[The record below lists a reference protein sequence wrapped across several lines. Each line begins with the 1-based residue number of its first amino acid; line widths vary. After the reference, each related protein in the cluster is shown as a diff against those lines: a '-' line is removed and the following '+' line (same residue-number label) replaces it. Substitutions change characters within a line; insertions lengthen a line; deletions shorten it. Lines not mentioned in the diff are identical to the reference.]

1 MTKKVGEFVSRKIFS
16 LTESLDFG
24 STKASLAQLRRG
36 IGKQPGELPELWDAF
51 LKGLPEEL
59 MSKTR
64 EPSRAE
70 WAVYTALTLFA
81 LHQQGHSEPM
91 NEQGEKHR
99 LGRAAREL
107 VEIKKKSSNKKS
119 NEDDEEDSD
128 EKSVKFK
135 LGLAASSDDM
145 TELSYRLRTLVNLL
159 SGENIKL
166 DYAEL
171 AMDIF
176 LFQSENYA
184 DEIRMK
190 WGRDF
195 YRIEKTDDN
204 GKEDNNEEK

>member
-1 MTKKVGEFVSRKIFS
+1 MTKKVGKFVSRKIFS
-16 LTESLDFG
+16 LTKSLDFG

-36 IGKQPGELPELWDAF
+36 VGKQPGELPELWGEF
-51 LKGLPEEL
+51 LQDLPEEL
-59 MSKTR
+59 MSNNDETSR
-64 EPSRAE
+64 EE

-91 NEQGEKHR
+91 NAEGDENH
-99 LGRAAREL
+99 LGRAVRKL
-107 VEIKKKSSNKKS
+107 VHSEGDQS
-119 NEDDEEDSD
+119 NEER
-128 EKSVKFK
+128 VKFK

-171 AMDIF
+171 AKDIF

-184 DEIRMK
+184 DKIRMK
-190 WGRDF
+190 WGRDY
-195 YRIEKTDDN
+195 YRNYKNDSESEDN
-204 GKEDNNEEK
+204 GNEK

>member
-1 MTKKVGEFVSRKIFS
+1 MTKEVGKFVSRKIFS
-16 LTESLDFG
+16 LTKSLDFG

-36 IGKQPGELPELWDAF
+36 VGKQPGELPELWGEF
-51 LKGLPEEL
+51 LQDLPEEL
-59 MSKTR
+59 MSNNDETSR
-64 EPSRAE
+64 EE

-91 NEQGEKHR
+91 NAEGDENH
-99 LGRAAREL
+99 LGRAVRKL
-107 VEIKKKSSNKKS
+107 VHSEGDQS
-119 NEDDEEDSD
+119 NEER
-128 EKSVKFK
+128 VKFK

-171 AMDIF
+171 AKDIF

-184 DEIRMK
+184 DKIRMK
-190 WGRDF
+190 WGRDY
-195 YRIEKTDDN
+195 YRNYKNDSESEDN
-204 GKEDNNEEK
+204 GNEK

>member
-1 MTKKVGEFVSRKIFS
+1 MTKEVGKFVSRKIFS
-16 LTESLDFG
+16 LTKSLDFG

-36 IGKQPGELPELWDAF
+36 VGKQPGEFPELWGEF
-51 LKGLPEEL
+51 LQDLPEEL
-59 MSKTR
+59 MSNNDETSR
-64 EPSRAE
+64 EE

-91 NEQGEKHR
+91 NAEGDENH
-99 LGRAAREL
+99 LGRAVRKL
-107 VEIKKKSSNKKS
+107 VHSEGDQS
-119 NEDDEEDSD
+119 NEER
-128 EKSVKFK
+128 VKFK

-171 AMDIF
+171 AKDIF

-184 DEIRMK
+184 DKIRMK
-190 WGRDF
+190 WGRDY
-195 YRIEKTDDN
+195 YRNYKNDSESEDN
-204 GKEDNNEEK
+204 GNEK

>member
-1 MTKKVGEFVSRKIFS
+1 MTKKVGKFVSRKIFS
-16 LTESLDFG
+16 LTKSLDFG

-36 IGKQPGELPELWDAF
+36 VGKQPGELPELWGEF
-51 LKGLPEEL
+51 LQDLPEEL
-59 MSKTR
+59 MSNNDETSR
-64 EPSRAE
+64 EE

-91 NEQGEKHR
+91 NAEGDENH
-99 LGRAAREL
+99 LGRAVRKL
-107 VEIKKKSSNKKS
+107 VHSEGDQS
-119 NEDDEEDSD
+119 NEER
-128 EKSVKFK
+128 VKFK

-171 AMDIF
+171 AKDIF

-184 DEIRMK
+184 DKIRMK

-195 YRIEKTDDN
+195 YRNYKNDSESEDN
-204 GKEDNNEEK
+204 GNEK

>member
-1 MTKKVGEFVSRKIFS
+1 MTKEVGKIVSRKIFS
-16 LTESLDFG
+16 LTKSLDSG

-36 IGKQPGELPELWDAF
+36 IGKQPGELPELWGEF
-51 LKGLPEEL
+51 LADLPEEL
-59 MSKTR
+59 MSKTA

-91 NEQGEKHR
+91 NAEGDENH
-99 LGRAAREL
+99 LGRAVRKL
-107 VEIKKKSSNKKS
+107 VHGE
-119 NEDDEEDSD
+119 EDEER
-128 EKSVKFK
+128 VKFK

-166 DYAEL
+166 DYADL
-171 AMDIF
+171 AKDLF
-176 LFQSENYA
+176 LFQSENCT
-184 DEIRMK
+184 DKIRMK

-195 YRIEKTDDN
+195 YRINKNDIES
-204 GKEDNNEEK
+204 EDNSNEKE

>member
-1 MTKKVGEFVSRKIFS
+1 MTKEVEKFVSRRIFS
-16 LTESLDFG
+16 LTKSLDSG

-36 IGKQPGELPELWDAF
+36 LGKKPGELPELWGEF
-51 LKGLPEEL
+51 LQDLPEEL
-59 MSKTR
+59 MSKNDETSR
-64 EPSRAE
+64 EE

-91 NEQGEKHR
+91 NAQGEENR
-99 LGRAAREL
+99 LGRAVRKL
-107 VEIKKKSSNKKS
+107 VHGE
-119 NEDDEEDSD
+119 EDEER
-128 EKSVKFK
+128 VKFK

-166 DYAEL
+166 DYADL
-171 AMDIF
+171 AKDIF

-184 DEIRMK
+184 DKIRMK

-195 YRIEKTDDN
+195 YRINKDDIEKN
-204 GKEDNNEEK
+204 ESEENNNEKE